1 MAEYKPLTITRTLN
15 ATAQA
20 VWDAWTTPE
29 QFKQWYMP
37 APFTVPSCEFDVRPG
52 GKLRIETQDPQG
64 NIMPV
69 VGEFT
74 EVEQPKK
81 LVQIDTLLDA
91 DGNKLFD
98 VRHSLTLTENNGQ
111 TTLEITSEVL
121 WAGPNAD
128 QFLSGM
134 EPGLN
139 QALDQLTTLLAQ

>member
-98 VRHSLTLTENNGQ
+98 VRHSLTLTENNSQ